1 MKALNNFILEK
12 LHIDKDSKIKIN
24 IEDIKDRDTAIA
36 YIKSLDYKVEDIESW
51 DDKGKAVRI
60 YFNDKLSVR
69 IDFINKIEF
78 LYTIYGPGDTVI
90 RDVNSTEEAD
100 CAAWDRLLDMK
111 KYAEHFRKMK
121 APFGRN
127 KDRVEYFH
135 RLADKIY
142 SLL

>member
-1 MKALNNFILEK
+1 MKQINNYIKMISFNDYIIEK
-12 LHIDKDSKIKIN
+12 LHIGKDSKIKID

-60 YFNDKLSVR
+60 YFNDKLSAR
-69 IDFINKIEF
+69 IDFINRIEF
-78 LYTIYGPGDTVI
+78 LYTIYGPGDYF
-90 RDVNSTEEAD
+90 
-100 CAAWDRLLDMK
+100 K
-111 KYAEHFRKMK
+111 KQK

-127 KDRVEYFH
+127 KSRVEYFH

>member
-1 MKALNNFILEK
+1 MISFNDYIIEK
-12 LHIDKDSKIKIN
+12 LHISKDSKININ
-24 IEDIKDRDTAIA
+24 IEDIKDRDTALA

-51 DDKGKAVRI
+51 EDKGKAVRI
-60 YFNDKLSVR
+60 YFNDKLSMR
-69 IDFINKIEF
+69 IDFINRIEF

-100 CAAWDRLLDMK
+100 RAAWDRLLDMK
-111 KYAEHFRKMK
+111 KYADHFKKQK
-121 APFGRN
+121 ASFGRN
-127 KDRVEYFH
+127 KSRVEYFH